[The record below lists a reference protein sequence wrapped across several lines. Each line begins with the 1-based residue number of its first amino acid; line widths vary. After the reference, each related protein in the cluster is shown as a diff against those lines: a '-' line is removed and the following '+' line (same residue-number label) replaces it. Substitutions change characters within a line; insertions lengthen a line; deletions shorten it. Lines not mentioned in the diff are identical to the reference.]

1 MVRTNKVNVIK
12 VPLKEKLTTKMNEF
26 PRMPRMYLELLENKD
41 KIKPNLVNQEYDP
54 DDVSTQMS
62 EQGFH
67 PSPPMVEDDEKSNV
81 SSLSSIEEEE
91 MDQDQDQDENMEE
104 EENEYPKDKDDIQ
117 EESSRSEHSSPMYP
131 PPPSPMNMNSL
142 KEEIDQLSESF
153 SLEKSVSSTPTRSIV
168 SSHRSAKNSN
178 PFYTKNTTRE
188 QLQQILNPPK
198 LSDLERAGEVN
209 GKKVIPN
216 LGGYEHHSIEQE
228 DELKRELL
236 YKYDILRR
244 SYRHLDIPEFSMH
257 SDYRNMNRTYE
268 STLRRI
274 SLDSNVE
281 NYKNYMIVAFM
292 VLEYVLG
299 TWFKFDMAGFTQQ
312 QILNMT
318 QYERLLIEL
327 GEKSYVPT
335 EKQWPVE
342 IRLLGLVLLNTV
354 IFLIAKIMIKKT
366 GTNLFG
372 LLQTTLSPQPSTG
385 NDTSTSSAKPKRK
398 MKGPNIDLQS
408 IPDILQEGGESVL

>member
-12 VPLKEKLTTKMNEF
+12 VPLKEKITTKTNEF

-54 DDVSTQMS
+54 DEISTQIT
-62 EQGFH
+62 EQESTH
-67 PSPPMVEDDEKSNV
+67 EKMDDEKSY
-81 SSLSSIEEEE
+81 SSISSNE
-91 MDQDQDQDENMEE
+91 DQDENLEEE
-104 EENEYPKDKDDIQ
+104 EEN
-117 EESSRSEHSSPMYP
+117 SVGSPL
-131 PPPSPMNMNSL
+131 PSNPIKSF
-142 KEEIDQLSESF
+142 EEIDQLSEPYSNHESD
-153 SLEKSVSSTPTRSIV
+153 SLSSPSASASASEHSIVSVSSISQKSGR
-168 SSHRSAKNSN
+168 HSN
-178 PFYTKNTTRE
+178 PFYPKDTTRE

-198 LSDLERAGEVN
+198 LSELERTGEVHA
-209 GKKVIPN
+209 KKVIPN
-216 LGGYEHHSIEQE
+216 IGGYESHSIEQE

-292 VLEYVLG
+292 ILEYVLG

-342 IRLLGLVLLNTV
+342 LRLLGLVLLNTV

-372 LLQTTLSPQPSTG
+372 LLQTTLSPQASG
-385 NDTSTSSAKPKRK
+385 VSSEESSSHPKPKRK

-408 IPDILQEGGESVL
+408 IPDILQENESVR